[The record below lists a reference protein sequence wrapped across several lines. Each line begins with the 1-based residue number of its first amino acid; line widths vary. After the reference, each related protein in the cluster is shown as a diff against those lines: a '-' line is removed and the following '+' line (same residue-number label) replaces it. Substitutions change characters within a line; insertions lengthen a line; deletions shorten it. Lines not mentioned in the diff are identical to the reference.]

1 MNKILNFIFN
11 LQYIYL
17 AIPILLFLIY
27 FPGIIIAFNRL
38 GITQETIEFLFLFLC
53 SLSVYFLTYFFF
65 KTINYYRLIVNN
77 GISLEVFSL
86 IVISLY
92 AFFVFYAA
100 VTAPKIPLF
109 EAIMGASS
117 TDIANYREMFFK
129 ARTGFDSILVYINAL
144 FTVSILPFLVA
155 LLYLNKAKYRHIF
168 LVFFILT
175 LLLSMEKSLI
185 ARAILPLL
193 VLVVNGVIIEKYISV
208 NIILGV
214 LIIGLIFIT
223 TLTLGRLSSDN
234 VAIVQ
239 EVIDIDPI
247 TAKYF
252 ILSNP
257 DSVIQFLL
265 NRIFWI
271 PYITA
276 IDWLSYFNEI
286 LHRDYVY
293 GASSSLIS
301 GIFGLERMNLERLVF
316 EYEWG
321 QNESGT
327 GSSNT
332 VYFVDIFLNFGWIG
346 VIFSNMLIALVV
358 NFFEFCDNKAANATF
373 FVYAYFIVTSSLIA
387 VLFSSGLLLL
397 MFLMLTLKTNY
408 SQNLR

>member
-1 MNKILNFIFN
+1 MNKILKFIFN
-11 LQYIYL
+11 LQFIYL
-17 AIPILLFLIY
+17 TIPVLLFLIY
-27 FPGIIIAFNRL
+27 FPGIIIAFIRL
-38 GITQETIEFLFLFLC
+38 GINQETTEFLFLFLC
-53 SLSVYFLTYFFF
+53 SLIVYFLTYFFF
-65 KTINYYRLIVNN
+65 KTINSYRLIVDR
-77 GISLEVFSL
+77 GISLESFSL
-86 IVISLY
+86 VVISLY
-92 AFFVFYAA
+92 TFFIFYTV

-117 TDIANYREMFFK
+117 SDIANYREMFFK
-129 ARTGFDSILVYINAL
+129 ARTGFDRILVYINAL

-155 LLYLNKAKYRHIF
+155 LLYLTKSKYRHIF

-214 LIIGLIFIT
+214 LFIGLIFIT

-234 VAIVQ
+234 VVLIQ

-247 TAKYF
+247 TARYF
-252 ILSNP
+252 IISNP
-257 DSVIQFLL
+257 DNVIQFLL

-301 GIFGLERMNLERLVF
+301 GLFGMERMNLERLVF

-321 QNESGT
+321 QNESET

-346 VIFSNMLIALVV
+346 VIVSNMIIALVV

-373 FVYAYFIVTSSLIA
+373 FVFAYFIVTSSLIA

-397 MFLMLTLKTNY
+397 MFLMLILKTSY
-408 SQNLR
+408 TQNLQ

>member
-1 MNKILNFIFN
+1 
-11 LQYIYL
+11 
-17 AIPILLFLIY
+17 
-27 FPGIIIAFNRL
+27 
-38 GITQETIEFLFLFLC
+38 
-53 SLSVYFLTYFFF
+53 
-65 KTINYYRLIVNN
+65 
-77 GISLEVFSL
+77 
-86 IVISLY
+86 
-92 AFFVFYAA
+92 
-100 VTAPKIPLF
+100 
-109 EAIMGASS
+109 
-117 TDIANYREMFFK
+117 
-129 ARTGFDSILVYINAL
+129 
-144 FTVSILPFLVA
+144 
-155 LLYLNKAKYRHIF
+155 
-168 LVFFILT
+168 
-175 LLLSMEKSLI
+175 MEKSLI

-214 LIIGLIFIT
+214 LFIGLIFIT
-223 TLTLGRLSSDN
+223 TLTLGRHSSDN
-234 VAIVQ
+234 VVLIQ

-247 TAKYF
+247 TARYF
-252 ILSNP
+252 IISNP
-257 DSVIQFLL
+257 DNVIQFLL

-301 GIFGLERMNLERLVF
+301 GLFGMERMNLERLVF

-321 QNESGT
+321 QNESET

-346 VIFSNMLIALVV
+346 VIVSNMIIALVV

-373 FVYAYFIVTSSLIA
+373 FVFAYFIVTSSLIA

-397 MFLMLTLKTNY
+397 MFLMLILKTSY
-408 SQNLR
+408 TQNLQ